1 MTPPP
6 PLQRVAVGLL
16 VVFASATW
24 PPDPSPS
31 WARYDL
37 LADPV
42 GWALVLWGAVPL
54 ARVQAGFATARTT
67 AVLAALVSVPLW
79 LPQLRHLLD
88 ASGEWAASLPQ
99 LAFCLLLAREVRRAA
114 DEHGETRVARRFGLL
129 VAGLAVVALLPVVVL
144 GGGVA
149 GLAPVTAL
157 LALLVDVALV
167 WSLFAVHRRPW
178 LGGQDR
184 AGAPDGPDGAGRTT
198 AARPREEGD
207 GRRAG

>member
-1 MTPPP
+1 MTTPS
-6 PLQRVAVGLL
+6 PLQRVALGLL

-42 GWALVLWGAVPL
+42 GWALVLWGVLAL
-54 ARVQAGFATARTT
+54 ARVEPRFAAARTA
-67 AVLAALVSVPLW
+67 AVVAGLVSVPLW

-99 LAFCLLLAREVRRAA
+99 LAFCLLLARQVARAA
-114 DEHGETRVARRFGLL
+114 QEHDERRVARRFALL
-129 VAGLAVVALLPVVVL
+129 VTGLTVLALLPVVVL
-144 GGGVA
+144 GGGVE
-149 GLAPVTAL
+149 GLGPVTAL
-157 LALLVDVALV
+157 LVLLVDVALV

-178 LGGQDR
+178 LGGEGE
-184 AGAPDGPDGAGRTT
+184 AGASGRTTT

-207 GRRAG
+207 GRRTG